1 VSLMPSDYIETALH
15 KAHYEII
22 DDEEPFYGEISELQG
37 VWASG
42 ETLEV
47 CRDNLASAL
56 EGWLLVRTARQLEI
70 SELYGKTIIVKEMSL
85 A

>member
-1 VSLMPSDYIETALH
+1 MLSDYIETALH
-15 KAHYEII
+15 KAHYQII
-22 DDEEPFYGEISELQG
+22 DDAEPFYGEIPELQG

-42 ETLEV
+42 ETLES

-56 EGWLLVRTARQLEI
+56 EGWLLIRIARNLPI
-70 SELYGKTIIVKEMSL
+70 PELDGKTITVKEMSL

>member
-1 VSLMPSDYIETALH
+1 MLSDYIETALR

-22 DDEEPFYGEISELQG
+22 DDVEPFYGEIPELQG

-42 ETLEV
+42 ETLET
-47 CRDNLASAL
+47 CRDNLASSL
-56 EGWLLVRTARQLEI
+56 EGWLLIRISRQLEI
-70 SELYGKTIIVKEMSL
+70 PELDGKTITVKEMSL

>member
-1 VSLMPSDYIETALH
+1 MLREYIETALR

-22 DDEEPFYGEISELQG
+22 DDEMPFYGEVPELQG
-37 VWASG
+37 VWVSSKIV
-42 ETLEV
+42 EE

-56 EGWLLVRTARQLEI
+56 EGWLFIRIARHLDI
-70 SELYGKTIIVKEMSL
+70 PGLDGIGIRLKEMSL

>member
-1 VSLMPSDYIETALH
+1 MLSDYIETALR
-15 KAHYEII
+15 KARYEII
-22 DDEEPFYGEISELQG
+22 DDEEPFYGEIPELQG

-56 EGWLLVRTARQLEI
+56 EGWLLIRIAHHLEI
-70 SELYGKTIIVKEMSL
+70 PELDGKTITVKEMSL